1 MTHLDLLYLTVA
13 VVYVVD
19 VSGFTQTWL
28 GWISRFLH
36 ARVTELR
43 PFSCSTCMTW
53 WSGIVYLIA
62 TGSFTLL
69 DIAVVAVLSSL
80 AYPIGQVLIFVREGL
95 LAAVSKL
102 LDKL

>member
-28 GWISRFLH
+28 GWLSRFLH

-53 WSGIVYLIA
+53 WSCIVYLLI
-62 TGSFTLL
+62 TGTFDLRNL
-69 DIAVVAVLSSL
+69 AVVAVLSSV